1 MLPGRGGMVDAMGL
15 ITMLASTAAEGG
27 AHESSHN
34 YTLFYVLGGVLA
46 GFAVLISVI
55 GMSKADFP
63 GSGPASKAVM
73 AVGAVLSAAAMFA
86 AVYVTS

>member
-1 MLPGRGGMVDAMGL
+1 MGL
-15 ITMLASTAAEGG
+15 TTLLAATEA
-27 AHESSHN
+27 AHESHS

-63 GSGPASKAVM
+63 GSGAASKAVM
-73 AVGAVLSAAAMFA
+73 GIGAVLSAAAMFA